1 MPVIGTTDATGGG
14 WVTASGNNNGGVA
27 RGVSHDHVQ
36 DAGSRVF
43 SSGMPLNSDPD
54 GIVGPIG
61 SKIVSNDGTGA
72 ATTDR
77 HGVDKAVSG
86 GTLAFTPATT
96 GTRSEEFIIRGVTT
110 KIGGQTSS
118 DVRALNAGSSTSASL
133 GITRASIPSNYTEGV
148 AAGSSGVRL
157 GVIASQSGTFS
168 NDGNTYDVMAVPS
181 TDITPNFAH
190 HNAADYH
197 TVNATATFVNPADGT
212 DAVKSE
218 IFPSRSVPGELTY
231 HFGAAGGPTTD
242 EYKAKD
248 AFEAADDTSS

>member
-27 RGVSHDHVQ
+27 RGISHVFQQ
-36 DAGSRVF
+36 DGAGVL
-43 SSGMPLNSDPD
+43 SSGLPLNSDPD

-61 SKIVSNDGTGA
+61 SKIVANDGTGA

-77 HGVDKAVSG
+77 HGVGKAVSG

-96 GTRSEEFIIRGVTT
+96 GTRSEEWVVMGVST
-110 KIGGQTSS
+110 KIGGVANSQLTSS
-118 DVRALNAGSSTSASL
+118 RTHNDGLVKQ
-133 GITRASIPSNYTEGV
+133 GV
-148 AAGSSGVRL
+148 SEQL
-157 GVIASQSGTFS
+157 IASQSGTFS

-190 HNAADYH
+190 HNASDYH
-197 TVNATATFVNPADGT
+197 TVNATATFVNPADGSA
-212 DAVKSE
+212 AVASE
-218 IFPSRSVPGELTY
+218 IFPSRAVPGELTY

-248 AFEAADDTSS
+248 AFEDATDTSS

>member
-1 MPVIGTTDATGGG
+1 MPVIGATDGTGGG

-27 RGVSHDHVQ
+27 RGISHDHVQ
-36 DAGSRVF
+36 DTGSRVF

-54 GIVGPIG
+54 GIPENIG
-61 SKIVSNDGTGA
+61 SKVVSNTGTGA
-72 ATTDR
+72 VTTDR
-77 HGVDKAVSG
+77 AGVEKAVSA
-86 GTLAFTPATT
+86 GTLAFNPTTT

-110 KIGGQTSS
+110 KIGGQTTS
-118 DVRALNAGSSTSASL
+118 DVRALNAGSSHAASA

-157 GVIASQSGTFS
+157 GVIVSNSGAFHNTNHTF
-168 NDGNTYDVMAVPS
+168 NMLARPS
-181 TDITPNFAH
+181 TDITPAFAKDSDGVASAYTQF
-190 HNAADYH
+190 N
-197 TVNATATFVNPADGT
+197 TDGT
-212 DAVKSE
+212 VAVKSE

-248 AFEAADDTSS
+248 AFEDATDTSS

>member
-27 RGVSHDHVQ
+27 RGISHVFQQ
-36 DAGSRVF
+36 DGAGVL
-43 SSGMPLNSDPD
+43 SSGLPLNSDPD

-61 SKIVSNDGTGA
+61 SKIVANDGTGA

-77 HGVDKAVSG
+77 HGVGKAVSG

-96 GTRSEEFIIRGVTT
+96 GTRSEEWVVMGVST
-110 KIGGQTSS
+110 KIGGVANSQLTSS
-118 DVRALNAGSSTSASL
+118 RTHNDGLVKQ
-133 GITRASIPSNYTEGV
+133 GV
-148 AAGSSGVRL
+148 SEQL
-157 GVIASQSGTFS
+157 IASQSGTFS

-190 HNAADYH
+190 HNASDYH

-212 DAVKSE
+212 VAVGSE
-218 IFPSRSVPGELTY
+218 IHPSRSVPGELTY
-231 HFGAAGGPTTD
+231 HFGHASGPITD

>member
-27 RGVSHDHVQ
+27 RGLSHVFQQ
-36 DAGSRVF
+36 DGAGVL
-43 SSGMPLNSDPD
+43 SSGLPLNNDPD

-61 SKIVSNDGTGA
+61 SKIVANDGTGA

-77 HGVDKAVSG
+77 HGVAKAVSG

-96 GTRSEEFIIRGVTT
+96 GTRSEEWVVMGVST
-110 KIGGQTSS
+110 KIGGVANTQLTSS
-118 DVRALNAGSSTSASL
+118 RTHNDGLVKQ
-133 GITRASIPSNYTEGV
+133 GV
-148 AAGSSGVRL
+148 SEQI
-157 GVIASQSGTFS
+157 IASQSGTFS

-197 TVNATATFVNPADGT
+197 TVNATATFVNPADGSA
-212 DAVKSE
+212 AVASE
-218 IFPSRSVPGELTY
+218 IHPSRSVPGELTY